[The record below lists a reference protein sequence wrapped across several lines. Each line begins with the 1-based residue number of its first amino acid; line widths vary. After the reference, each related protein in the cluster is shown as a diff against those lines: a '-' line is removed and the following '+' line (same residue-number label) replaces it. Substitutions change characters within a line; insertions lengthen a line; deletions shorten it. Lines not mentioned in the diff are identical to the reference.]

1 MPEPWRGGYLDRFI
15 RSDGH
20 IFGAGLKGRAHDL
33 RPIRRAWSGLSDA
46 RLEEYR
52 GLLPAEWEPA
62 QRAWEAALT
71 HIRNVRDRI
80 DDCVAELE
88 RALR

>member
-1 MPEPWRGGYLDRFI
+1 M
-15 RSDGH
+15 
-20 IFGAGLKGRAHDL
+20 
-33 RPIRRAWSGLSDA
+33 SDA